1 MRLYQS
7 ACQVVSVHRRVL
19 FMTSVRRQVTRSSG
33 SLFALLEGPDVL
45 ALSGAA
51 QVYRHHQHNAKIKPY
66 VQNDL
71 EGQGDDGD
79 SL

>member
-1 MRLYQS
+1 
-7 ACQVVSVHRRVL
+7 
-19 FMTSVRRQVTRSSG
+19 MTFAVARNEL
-33 SLFALLEGPDVL
+33 LFALLEGPDAL

-51 QVYRHHQHNAKIKPY
+51 QVYRRHQHNAKIKPY

-79 SL
+79 SLKSSIYSSMVH